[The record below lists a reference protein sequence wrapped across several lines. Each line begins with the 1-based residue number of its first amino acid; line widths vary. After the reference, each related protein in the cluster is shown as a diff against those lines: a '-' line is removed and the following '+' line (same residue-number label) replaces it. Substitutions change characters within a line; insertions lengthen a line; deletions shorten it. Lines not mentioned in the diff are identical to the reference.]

1 MSCILYI
8 ASNNPLPLRE
18 NPHEKLLSVREALA
32 LGITDLPDCLLAED
46 FDKDKPDV
54 VLYADRDVVIHE
66 DGTVED
72 GNFPDD
78 FAIFPIEKDISM
90 QTKKTYCAQ
99 IHWYFTAERAEG
111 LISYLKEQLKNTE
124 NIELWHGWLD
134 NEAAHPIQRKEIS
147 IDALTAA
154 EIAALE
160 KANVVTEPLTHFCLS
175 IRKTTP

>member
-8 ASNNPLPLRE
+8 ASNNPLPLQE
-18 NPHEKLLSVREALA
+18 NPHEKPLSVREALA
-32 LGITDLPDCLLAED
+32 LGITDLPDYLLAED

-78 FAIFPIEKDISM
+78 FSIFPIEKDISM

-99 IHWYFTAERAEG
+99 VQWYFTAERAEG
-111 LISYLKEQLKNTE
+111 LILYLKEQLQNTE
-124 NIELWHGWLD
+124 EVELWHGWLD
-134 NEAAHPIQRKEIS
+134 NHFSHPIQRKEIS
-147 IDALTAA
+147 IDTLTVAD
-154 EIAALE
+154 IATLD
-160 KANVVTEPLTHFCLS
+160 KADVVPEPLIPFCLS
-175 IRKTTP
+175 TTRT

>member
-72 GNFPDD
+72 GNSPDD

-99 IHWYFTAERAEG
+99 IQWYFTAEKHRRSGTLAWLAG
-111 LISYLKEQLKNTE
+111 QSFLPSYPKKRNLHRHP
-124 NIELWHGWLD
+124 HGD
-134 NEAAHPIQRKEIS
+134 RYC
-147 IDALTAA
+147 
-154 EIAALE
+154 
-160 KANVVTEPLTHFCLS
+160 HF
-175 IRKTTP
+175 R

>member
-32 LGITDLPDCLLAED
+32 LGITDLPDYLLAED

-78 FAIFPIEKDISM
+78 FSIFPIEKDISM
-90 QTKKTYCAQ
+90 QTKK
-99 IHWYFTAERAEG
+99 
-111 LISYLKEQLKNTE
+111 
-124 NIELWHGWLD
+124 
-134 NEAAHPIQRKEIS
+134 
-147 IDALTAA
+147 LTAPKSNG
-154 EIAALE
+154 ISQQNGQ
-160 KANVVTEPLTHFCLS
+160 KD
-175 IRKTTP
+175 